1 MQVSDAPA
9 AAREIALSAG
19 VALLLAAG
27 ARHRRRWVQIVLY
40 KAFAELRV
48 DAERYYIG
56 YLWWVVE
63 PIIEMAVYYV
73 VFAKLLHRYTDDFV
87 AFLLCGLVAWR
98 WFSAT
103 LLRGSMAI
111 MTNQTL
117 AMQVFIPKIVFPLVT
132 IVVNTVKFAIV
143 LVLLVLFL
151 NLDGIAASRWYL
163 AIPALMVVQLLLLA
177 ALTILAAAVT
187 PFLPSLQVVLETA
200 LKIGLFLSGIFF
212 PVGKLD
218 PSWRWWLSLNP
229 MVPILEAWR
238 DLLMY
243 HRGPDWRAL
252 TMIAAASLPVIFA
265 GRAIIRR
272 YEYTYPKLAA

>member
-212 PVGKLD
+212 PVGTLD
-218 PSWRWWLSLNP
+218 PSWRWCLSLNP